1 VTLRYY
7 VDTSVIGGCL
17 DDKFREDS
25 TRVFAMFREGRA
37 VIVVSDLTLL
47 ELASA
52 PQRVQAVLRV
62 VPPSHRQDVE
72 LTAEAE
78 ALAEKYVAAGV
89 VGSSQLVDAQH
100 IAIATL
106 TRVDVLLSWN
116 FKHVINLRRIHG
128 FNSVNLREGLP
139 VLEMRS
145 PLEIADDA

>member
-1 VTLRYY
+1 MTLRYY

-37 VIVVSDLTLL
+37 VVVVSDLTLL

-52 PQRVQAVLRV
+52 PQGVQAVLQA
-62 VPPSHRQDVE
+62 VPQSHRQDVE

-106 TRVDVLLSWN
+106 ERVDVLLSWN

-145 PLEIADDA
+145 PLEITDDA

>member
-37 VIVVSDLTLL
+37 VVVVSDLTLL

-52 PQRVQAVLRV
+52 PQKVQVVLQA

-72 LTAEAE
+72 LTSEAE
-78 ALAEKYVAAGV
+78 ALAEKYVAAGG

-106 TRVDVLLSWN
+106 ARVDVLLSWN